1 MNKNKKLINQFIQY
15 LTIEKQYSTQ
25 TIKAYTNDLK
35 EFKKVAE
42 GKKDK
47 SLLDANEIE
56 VENYLNFL
64 NHKGDERNTIL
75 RKISA
80 VRSFYNYLIK
90 NDFTTNQPLEYIHLK
105 KKQNHL
111 PKFLYPNE
119 VKELFKSAHN
129 GTNEQ
134 LIPRNVA
141 ILEVLFS
148 TGLRVSECINLNLS
162 NIDID
167 NRVMDV
173 FGKGQKQRYVPFSP
187 ETRQAIKVYLKKTRA
202 PLMQK
207 YHQSHDQ
214 LFINNRGNP
223 ITARGIEYIL
233 DAVLKNSDL
242 DSNIYPHM
250 FRHTFATDML
260 NNGADLRSVQ
270 ELLGHSSLSTTQIYT
285 HVTKENLL
293 KNYDKFFPRS
303 KD

>member
-1 MNKNKKLINQFIQY
+1 MKKNKTLINQFINY
-15 LTIEKQYSTQ
+15 LTVEKQYSNE
-25 TIKAYTNDLK
+25 TIKAYTNDLN

-42 GKKDK
+42 GKKEQ
-47 SLLDANEIE
+47 SLLDANEID

-64 NHKGDERNTIL
+64 HHNGDERNTVL

-90 NDFTTNQPLEYIHLK
+90 NDITTDQPFEYVHLK
-105 KKQNHL
+105 KKRNHL

-119 VKELFKSAHN
+119 IKELFKSAHN
-129 GTNEQ
+129 GTNEL

-148 TGLRVSECINLNLS
+148 TGLRVSECVNLS
-162 NIDID
+162 LSHIDLD

-173 FGKGQKQRYVPFSP
+173 FGKGSKQRYVPFSQD
-187 ETRQAIKVYLKKTRA
+187 TRQAIKVYLAKTRA
-202 PLMQK
+202 PLMYK
-207 YHQSHDQ
+207 YHQQHDQ
-214 LFINNRGNP
+214 LFINNRGGK
-223 ITARGIEYIL
+223 ITSRGIEYIL
-233 DAVLKNSDL
+233 DCVLKNSDL